1 MSAEIQ
7 QKKTYTQFLLPALIG
22 LALIYF
28 VVLAKDAIFPFILS
42 AALAYIISPVI
53 TYFEV
58 RGIKRTFAVAC
69 LYLGA
74 GALVFIVLYLLF
86 HFLSFDLESL
96 QQSWPQYAERLQAYV
111 TNLNTKLVKNYP
123 ILAKIGLEQKL
134 THLLEA
140 APQFILGLIPALSLL
155 FIVPFITF
163 FMLIGGTSIIDY
175 LLDHLPAKHTELIL
189 HIASRID
196 GSLGN
201 YLRGILTEAFIIFL
215 IAFTGLLLF
224 DLNYASVIA
233 ILIGISS
240 LVPYL
245 GAVVGAVVSSI
256 VAYLQFESIVPIFK
270 ILLFFVGIRFFD
282 DWFLQPYIMKKAVA
296 LNPAII
302 LLALMAGGEIA
313 GIWGVLF
320 SIPVTCIIK
329 EILNI
334 AVELQETEFR
344 WKPKP
349 EPTRISIPYT

>member
-1 MSAEIQ
+1 MAAE
-7 QKKTYTQFLLPALIG
+7 TAAPRNYTQFILPAVIG
-22 LALIYF
+22 LALLYF
-28 VVLAKDAIFPFILS
+28 IVMAKGAIFPFILS
-42 AALAYIISPVI
+42 AALAYVISPVI

-58 RGIKRTFAVAC
+58 RGIKRTYAVAG

-74 GALVFIVLYLLF
+74 GALVFTVLYLLF
-86 HFLSFDLESL
+86 HFLSFDLASL
-96 QQSWPQYAERLQAYV
+96 QESWPQYAERLQLYV
-111 TNLNTKLVKNYP
+111 TNLNAKLVKNYP
-123 ILAKIGLEQKL
+123 MLGKIGLEQKL

-140 APQFILGLIPALSLL
+140 APQFLIGLIPALSLL

-163 FMLIGGTSIIDY
+163 FMLLGGSGIIDY
-175 LLDHLPAKHTELIL
+175 LLDHLPARHAELIL

-245 GAVVGAVVSSI
+245 GAIVGAIVSSI
-256 VAYLQFESIVPIFK
+256 VAYLQFESFLPIFK